1 MYNSK
6 IQFYLFRELN
16 EVAGI
21 SQHINHNL
29 QTFILKLKAYD

>member
-6 IQFYLFRELN
+6 IQFYLSTELN

-21 SQHINHNL
+21 AQHINHKL